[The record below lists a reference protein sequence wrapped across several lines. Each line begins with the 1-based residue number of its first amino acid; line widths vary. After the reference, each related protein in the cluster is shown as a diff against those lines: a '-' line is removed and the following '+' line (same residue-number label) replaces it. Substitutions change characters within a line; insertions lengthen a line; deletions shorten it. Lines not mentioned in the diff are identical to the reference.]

1 MMSDLPETR
10 DLFYPQ
16 DPTTVHVGTEQG
28 VRLGRDLG
36 ADIVVL
42 DSGAVVAVT
51 ESGGALLVNSSLP
64 QYRESLLTV
73 GAARDKFRDEPDAD
87 DDVIADVIADLEAR
101 LVQIDRQAYTAGD
114 YWKLI
119 VEEIRN
125 EQF

>member
-1 MMSDLPETR
+1 MSDLPEIR
-10 DLFYPQ
+10 DLFCPL
-16 DPTTVHVGTEQG
+16 DPTIVRVGTDQG

-51 ESGGALLVNSSLP
+51 DSGRALVNNSLP

-73 GAARDKFRDEPDAD
+73 GAARDKLLDKPDAD
-87 DDVIADVIADLEAR
+87 DNVIADLEAR
-101 LVQIDRQAYTAGD
+101 LAQIDRQAFTAGE
-114 YWKLI
+114 YWALI